1 MHEKPFYMQKK
12 IQRIQKRYQRSKKR
26 HIRRIKLFSR
36 HPVGVPVFTFVALV
50 LLSCLGYL
58 LFNHIHGNSAVLPD
72 THVVIISHDHI
83 EQIVPSRDAT
93 VSQLLKKLNIK
104 LSQGDVVEPE
114 STTEIVQDNFRINIY
129 RAHPVEIVDG
139 TQHIYT
145 FSAAS
150 TPRSIAQQTGSTV
163 YAEDA
168 VSRTP
173 VTDFVDSQ
181 TVGEQILITRSQP
194 INLNLYGTPVPT
206 RTLAKTVGGM
216 LQEKN
221 IKLAEG
227 ESVQPDVT
235 ASVSPGEQIFILQKG
250 VHIISQAQEV
260 PAPVQNVDDNNLTFG
275 SKAIR
280 QTGSNGTQVVT
291 YQVKDDPATGKETG
305 RTVIQTVVV
314 TPPVPQIVAIG
325 KNVNIPQDKLSIMQ
339 AVGISPGDY
348 QYVDYV
354 VSHEGGWSGAQKYNG
369 AGSGAY
375 GICQAL
381 PGSKM
386 ASAGADWASN
396 PVTQLRWCDGYA
408 GKYGGWGGAYNYWVE
423 HHYW

>member
-1 MHEKPFYMQKK
+1 MQKK
-12 IQRIQKRYQRSKKR
+12 IERFQKTYARSKKR
-26 HIRRIKLFSR
+26 HLRRLKLFSR

-50 LLSCLGYL
+50 LLTTIGFLGYKQ
-58 LFNHIHGNSAVLPD
+58 FNRNTPALPD
-72 THVVIISHDHI
+72 THVVIISHDRQ

-93 VSQLLKKLNIK
+93 VAQLLKKLNIK
-104 LSQGDVVEPE
+104 LGQGDVVEPDPN
-114 STTEIVQDNFRINIY
+114 TEIVQDNFRINIY
-129 RAHPVEIVDG
+129 RAHPVEVIDG
-139 TQHIYT
+139 AQHMYT

-168 VSRTP
+168 VARTP
-173 VTDFVDSQ
+173 VTDFVTTQ
-181 TVGEQILITRSQP
+181 TIGEQIIITRSQP

-206 RTLAKTVGGM
+206 RTLAKTVGAM
-216 LQEKN
+216 LKEKN

-227 ESVQPDVT
+227 ETVQPD
-235 ASVSPGEQIFILQKG
+235 ASTTVAPNEQIFILQKG
-250 VHIISQAQEV
+250 VHIISQAQQV
-260 PAPVQNVDDNNLTFG
+260 AIPIQNVDDNNLTFG
-275 SKAIR
+275 SKAVR
-280 QTGSNGTQVVT
+280 QLGSAGTQVVT
-291 YQVKDDPATGKETG
+291 YQVKDDPTTGKELG
-305 RTVIQTVVV
+305 RTAIQTVVV

-339 AVGISPGDY
+339 AAGISTGDY
-348 QYVDYV
+348 QYVDYI
-354 VSHEGGWSGAQKYNG
+354 VSHEGGWGGATKSNT

-386 ASAGADWASN
+386 ASAGADWATN
-396 PVTQLRWCDGYA
+396 PVTQLKWCNGYA
-408 GKYGGWGGAYNYWVE
+408 QKFGGWGGAYNYWVA

>member
-1 MHEKPFYMQKK
+1 MQKN
-12 IQRIQKRYQRSKKR
+12 IQRIHKTYQRSKKR
-26 HIRRIKLFSR
+26 HLRRIKLFSR
-36 HPVGVPVFTFVALV
+36 HPVGLPIITFFSLV
-50 LLSCLGYL
+50 LLTCLGFIIYKQ
-58 LFNHIHGNSAVLPD
+58 FTRNAPPVAD
-72 THVVIISHDHI
+72 THVVIISHDHQ

-104 LSQGDVVEPE
+104 LGQGDVVEPDPN
-114 STTEIVQDNFRINIY
+114 TEIVQDNFRINIY

-139 TQHIYT
+139 DQHIYT

-168 VSRTP
+168 VTRTP
-173 VTDFVDSQ
+173 VTDFVDTQ
-181 TVGEQILITRSQP
+181 TVGEQIVITRSQP

-216 LQEKN
+216 LKEKN

-227 ESVQPDVT
+227 ETVQPDVSAT
-235 ASVSPGEQIFILQKG
+235 VTPGEQVFILQKG
-250 VHIISQAQEV
+250 VHIVSQAQPV
-260 PAPVQNVDDNNLTFG
+260 ATPVQNVDDNNLTFG
-275 SKAIR
+275 SQAVR
-280 QTGSNGTQVVT
+280 QLGSPGTQVVT
-291 YQVKDDPATGKETG
+291 YQVKDDPVTGKEIG
-305 RTVIQTVVV
+305 RTIIQTVVV

-325 KNVNIPQDKLSIMQ
+325 KNINIPQDKLSIMQ
-339 AVGISPGDY
+339 AAGVSAGDY
-348 QYVDYV
+348 QYVDYI
-354 VSHEGGWSGAQKYNG
+354 VSHEGGWAGATKSNSG
-369 AGSGAY
+369 GSGAY

-386 ASAGADWASN
+386 ASAGADWATN
-396 PVTQLRWCDGYA
+396 PVTQLKWCSGYA
-408 GKYGGWGGAYNYWVE
+408 AKYGGWAGAYNYWVA